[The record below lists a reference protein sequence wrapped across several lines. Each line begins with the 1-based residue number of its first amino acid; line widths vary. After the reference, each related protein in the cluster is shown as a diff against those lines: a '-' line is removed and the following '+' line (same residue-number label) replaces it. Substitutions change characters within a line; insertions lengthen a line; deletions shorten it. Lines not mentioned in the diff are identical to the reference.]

1 MPVPL
6 PGMRHWTVRCVPR
19 TCGTGATQEVDV
31 HAALLTAGGVLL
43 APLVVAYTFRNAGN
57 RN

>member
-1 MPVPL
+1 M
-6 PGMRHWTVRCVPR
+6 
-19 TCGTGATQEVDV
+19 
-31 HAALLTAGGVLL
+31 HAAVLAAGGVLL

>member
-1 MPVPL
+1 M
-6 PGMRHWTVRCVPR
+6 
-19 TCGTGATQEVDV
+19 
-31 HAALLTAGGVLL
+31 HAALLTARGALL